1 MYNVW
6 ISSAIFFGAK
16 KFFAKRR
23 CTQVH
28 FEPKM
33 CKKNLDTLNLKSC
46 GWVSIIRDKTKT
58 SFVVWRSK
66 SFIKKFHRKI
76 KFNKKEFCPFFI
88 QNVPLLNVKCWLFYN
103 RLIYFYQIWTLM
115 YLKNLWRVI
124 AAATTSPGCL
134 NNSPLSSTV
143 DSSGTTFF
151 LVGGPENQT
160 KILAILKNNHL

>member
-1 MYNVW
+1 MYYPLRGTNSLQCLNQQCNFFWCQKIVCKEKMHTGTFWAKNVQE
-6 ISSAIFFGAK
+6 
-16 KFFAKRR
+16 KFRY
-23 CTQVH
+23 
-28 FEPKM
+28 P
-33 CKKNLDTLNLKSC
+33 NLKSN
-46 GWVSIIRDKTKT
+46 S
-58 SFVVWRSK
+58 
-66 SFIKKFHRKI
+66 IKKI
-76 KFNKKEFCPFFI
+76 FCPFFI

-160 KILAILKNNHL
+160 KIVAI

>member
-1 MYNVW
+1 MSESAVQFFWCQKIVCKEKMHTGTFWAKNVQE
-6 ISSAIFFGAK
+6 
-16 KFFAKRR
+16 KFRYS
-23 CTQVH
+23 
-28 FEPKM
+28 
-33 CKKNLDTLNLKSC
+33 NLKSC
-46 GWVSIIRDKTKT
+46 GWVKIIE
-58 SFVVWRSK
+58 
-66 SFIKKFHRKI
+66 IKLKQVLWFGDLKASLKI
-76 KFNKKEFCPFFI
+76 FCPFFI

-160 KILAILKNNHL
+160 KILAILKNNHH